1 MRNVFAWIIF
11 HNVRLSVPYYLSN
24 LVGIISWPGP
34 GGVTFFRTLMTLT
47 VTNMWH
53 WYDLQYPYAN
63 PAWTISTLA
72 AFYIAFPKLLD
83 RLHFTFQNNT
93 FIVFSTV
100 LNHCHRVISQS
111 LVSCSSILSVFLIFF
126 SWMLVRLSK

>member
-1 MRNVFAWIIF
+1 MSSTLIIF
-11 HNVRLSVPYYLSN
+11 QNVRLSVPYYLSN

-126 SWMLVRLSK
+126 S